1 MNCVSYPVSGHN
13 NGPGQPP
20 QLHGCPTL
28 QNTHRHIITYSFH
41 TPAPAH
47 CSSLIQSLLH
57 LLLLCHSYPCQRF
70 ARSSLASLLFLFQP
84 ACNRPNTA
92 RMWGDWCS
100 GFACLISGKRFANQA
115 GVIGVVCRDLWFNF
129 ELRTSPV
136 HFCHQSNLAKT
147 ASVRL
152 AWIDYFGG
160 LASQQTSA
168 QTYYHLITSFRANL
182 LACGCSFTHPA
193 DTEWHSL
200 RSAVEY

>member
-115 GVIGVVCRDLWFNF
+115 GVIGVVCRDMWFNF

-136 HFCHQSNLAKT
+136 ISFLPSIK
-147 ASVRL
+147 
-152 AWIDYFGG
+152 FGKNCQR
-160 LASQQTSA
+160 STCMNQ
-168 QTYYHLITSFRANL
+168 L
-182 LACGCSFTHPA
+182 LWWPCKPTNECPNILSPYNF
-193 DTEWHSL
+193 L
-200 RSAVEY
+200 